1 MSGKQMVK
9 LFKNLFP
16 GKAEHVYKW
25 VDNGKKQ
32 ITLYFDD
39 RTSATFTVNKNK
51 YVLEG
56 TL

>member
-56 TL
+56 ML